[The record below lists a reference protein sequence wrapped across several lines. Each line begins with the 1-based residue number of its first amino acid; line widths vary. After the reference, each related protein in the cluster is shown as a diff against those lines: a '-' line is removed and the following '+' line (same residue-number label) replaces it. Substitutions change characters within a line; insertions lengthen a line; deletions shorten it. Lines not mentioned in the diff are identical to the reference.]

1 MEYAGQN
8 VALSSLSPTVS
19 AAAALMLRRGDTWVR
34 GGRRRSWCRMAAGSG
49 AEAAALSAFL
59 WLRSIRAGQKEL
71 EGSGNSGREGSWAG
85 VEDGG
90 ASCPGRAGSRV
101 GGRSASSRSRR
112 WGPVECTGVGLVFV
126 QQTCQRRAR
135 RRERASSGPERRRV
149 VHSRSEWPRVGS
161 RPDANYGSFAYP
173 TSFGTVQSL
182 RPSGCA
188 FL

>member
-71 EGSGNSGREGSWAG
+71 EGSGNRGEKGAGRASRAAALAGPDEPARAWVDVPRLVEADDGDLSSAPALASFSSSRRANGVPADVNAPAPAPSAYVSFAAVASGR
-85 VEDGG
+85 
-90 ASCPGRAGSRV
+90 ASALAPTRIMALLRTPLHLGQFSR
-101 GGRSASSRSRR
+101 
-112 WGPVECTGVGLVFV
+112 
-126 QQTCQRRAR
+126 
-135 RRERASSGPERRRV
+135 
-149 VHSRSEWPRVGS
+149 
-161 RPDANYGSFAYP
+161 
-173 TSFGTVQSL
+173 
-182 RPSGCA
+182 
-188 FL
+188 